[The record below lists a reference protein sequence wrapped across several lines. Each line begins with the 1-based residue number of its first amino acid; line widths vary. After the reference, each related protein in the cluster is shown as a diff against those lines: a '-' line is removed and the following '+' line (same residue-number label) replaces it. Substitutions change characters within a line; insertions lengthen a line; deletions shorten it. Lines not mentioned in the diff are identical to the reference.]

1 MRRVNRT
8 GLVFVFVLALG
19 PKWAPG
25 EEGEPYR
32 RSVQAYE
39 VPDVTL
45 IDQDGVPQ
53 RLPEYLRSERP
64 LLLDFFFASCTT
76 VCPVLSAS
84 FASLQ
89 KSFGEDTRQARLVS
103 IAIDPEHD
111 TPEVLRTYRTRFG
124 ARPGWDLL
132 TGDKADVD
140 RVLKAFAAYV
150 PNKMSHRPVNLLR
163 APGADEW
170 IRIDGLVGASD
181 LAREY
186 RRLGR

>member
-1 MRRVNRT
+1 M
-8 GLVFVFVLALG
+8 GLGSGLG
-19 PKWAPG
+19 G
-25 EEGEPYR
+25 CEEGEPYK
-32 RSVQAYE
+32 RSVAAYE

-45 IDQDGVPQ
+45 IDQDGVRQ
-53 RLPEYLRSERP
+53 RLPEYLRSDRP
-64 LLLDFFFASCTT
+64 VLLDFFFASCTT

-89 KSFGEDTRQARLVS
+89 KSFGDDTRKARLIS

-111 TPEVLRTYRTRFG
+111 TPEVLREYRARFG

-132 TGDKADVD
+132 TGDKDDVD
-140 RVLKAFAAYV
+140 RVLKAFGVWV

-163 APGADEW
+163 APGAEEW
-170 IRIDGLVGASD
+170 VRIDGLVSGSD